1 MHLAEIT
8 SVLSDSKFFH
18 RTHDGHMGHFYPV
31 FVVKGKSKAPCCPAM
46 ASVLRGGRIDQ
57 EYKLLL
63 HKGGHLAFTWPLLL
77 MSMTLLGR
85 SVMTT

>member
-1 MHLAEIT
+1 
-8 SVLSDSKFFH
+8 
-18 RTHDGHMGHFYPV
+18 
-31 FVVKGKSKAPCCPAM
+31 M